1 MQGWHVWLLIELL
14 PSVCKVLGSIL
25 STGTGGTGQETT
37 QQLSG
42 HSYLK
47 SKAQAILRGHVEGGE
62 CWLFLTK
69 SPSFDLL
76 VKTQELDAGVKPC

>member
-14 PSVCKVLGSIL
+14 PSVCKVLGSL
-25 STGTGGTGQETT
+25 ESTGTGGTGQETT

-47 SKAQAILRGHVEGGE
+47 SKAQAILRGHVEGGGV
-62 CWLFLTK
+62 
-69 SPSFDLL
+69 L
-76 VKTQELDAGVKPC
+76 VIFNKISII